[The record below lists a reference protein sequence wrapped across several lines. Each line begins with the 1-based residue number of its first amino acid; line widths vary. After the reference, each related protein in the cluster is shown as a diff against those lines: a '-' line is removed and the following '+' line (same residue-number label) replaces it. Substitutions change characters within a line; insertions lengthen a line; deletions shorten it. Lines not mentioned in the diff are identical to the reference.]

1 LLLAN
6 GDENA
11 VSQTLI
17 CALSELIDPGA
28 YEFVIGDG
36 DWPLR
41 GFVVQYQGQ
50 IHAYENKCPHLGV
63 PLNYRPNEFFAPY
76 EPLLQCTVHGALFM
90 PHSGRCVAG
99 PCAGR
104 NLRKL
109 EIETID
115 GYLYLRSH
123 PDTL

>member
-1 LLLAN
+1 MLRGEFKHL
-6 GDENA
+6 
-11 VSQTLI
+11 V
-17 CALSELIDPGA
+17 CALNELAEDGA
-28 YEFVIGDG
+28 REFTVGEG